1 MKPHR
6 RTADLPVR
14 YNAVTVLEH
23 NLEERPDKTA
33 LLTPERELGNQ
44 ILTPL
49 NPTERIYTI
58 SM

>member
-1 MKPHR
+1 M
-6 RTADLPVR
+6 R

-49 NPTERIYTI
+49 NPTERIYTN
-58 SM
+58 SV